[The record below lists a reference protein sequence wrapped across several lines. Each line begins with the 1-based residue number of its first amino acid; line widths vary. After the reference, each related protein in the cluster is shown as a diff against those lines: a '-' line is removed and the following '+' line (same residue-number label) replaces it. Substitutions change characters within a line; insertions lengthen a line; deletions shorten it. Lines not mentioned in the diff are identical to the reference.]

1 MRAVSVIVTMALT
14 CWLARGCTGSWLC
27 WATMRVR
34 RGGGCGCALGEPDTD
49 ADAEGDDDAGAEAAT
64 EPEPETQADAPEQC
78 PLARGVAA
86 SRTRSLAFA
95 LASASASGRA
105 LLLLL
110 FGMAPTLSSVAS
122 DWDIESSSVISCA
135 TSLSVSPVSRRL
147 LLATTLEDSSPVMV
161 LLEMLVTL
169 PWPVPL
175 SFLPAPLPAAAAAPL
190 AMPFSLQQRFG
201 EDWLCCTFSELQTIA
216 AEALPAAPL
225 MPRAPL
231 AALLA
236 PAAFC

>member
-1 MRAVSVIVTMALT
+1 MA
-14 CWLARGCTGSWLC
+14 
-27 WATMRVR
+27 
-34 RGGGCGCALGEPDTD
+34 
-49 ADAEGDDDAGAEAAT
+49 
-64 EPEPETQADAPEQC
+64 
-78 PLARGVAA
+78 
-86 SRTRSLAFA
+86 LAFA
-95 LASASASGRA
+95 LAFAFASASGRA

-122 DWDIESSSVISCA
+122 DWDMESSSVISCA

-169 PWPVPL
+169 PVPVPL
-175 SFLPAPLPAAAAAPL
+175 AFLPLPLPAAVPELAAAAAVL

-201 EDWLCCTFSELQTIA
+201 EDWLCCTFNELQTIA

-225 MPRAPL
+225 VPRPPL
-231 AALLA
+231 ALPA